1 MATITFDKTDPLC
14 GNVYLIDEKLCLKN
28 SYPIINSNI
37 ESLSA
42 SLKTLND
49 YSNQFF
55 SVIYNNFSSNSARWV
70 TAINNW
76 ETLSA
81 RWLDAETVVARNSA
95 YWSKEISLIYP
106 ETINLITYYSTPSI
120 YINQIATWL
129 NQNVNNFISQNQII
143 SVDLYLH
150 HAFAFDWSFFYSYY
164 EGCVPTSTSRSGV
177 CNCAKPN
184 HNCNAG
190 TIDGRAFRGCT
201 NAGQYCR
208 IDQSRT
214 IKAGIENIFCPNF
227 GAGTNTVNYNKT
239 GSDKTIARTISLKFV
254 KINNIITAI

>member
-28 SYPIINSNI
+28 SYPIINSNVK
-37 ESLSA
+37 SLSA

-55 SVIYNNFSSNSARWV
+55 SALYNNFSSNSARWI

-81 RWLDAETVVARNSA
+81 RWLNAETVVATVST
-95 YWSKEISLIYP
+95 YWDKEVSVIYP
-106 ETINLITYYSTPSI
+106 ETISLVDYYTNPSN
-120 YINQIATWL
+120 YSNQIANWL
-129 NQNVNNFISQNQII
+129 TQNLNNFFSENQLI
-143 SVDLYLH
+143 SVDLYLN

-164 EGCVPTSTSRSGV
+164 EGCVPRNTSRSGT
-177 CNCAKPN
+177 CNCPPPN
-184 HNCNAG
+184 HSCNAG
-190 TIDGRAFRGCT
+190 TIDGAGFRGCR

-208 IDQSRT
+208 IDQSKT
-214 IKAGIENIFCPNF
+214 IKIGIENIFCPNF
-227 GAGTNTVNYNKT
+227 GAGTNTVNYQKT
-239 GSDKTIARTISLKFV
+239 GSDKTIARTISLKFK